1 LHGDPLIARHRFLNS
16 LYAPIFLAPFAWYCH
31 AQTYSVAPDAT
42 GKPAAKTQ
50 QQEPSAAQPLGW
62 GSNIQNARLAR
73 AAELALRNG
82 DHALAVDY
90 AQRAAQA
97 APNDPQLWFLLGYAA
112 RLDAKFELAVDAY
125 NRGLKLNPSAVDGL
139 SGLAQTYSVMGRTSD
154 AERLLKEVL
163 GANPKRKDDALLLG
177 DIYMRS
183 GDYSSALTW
192 LSHADQVQPSARS
205 ELLIALCYQHMNQFE
220 QASRYL
226 ELAKKRDP
234 ENPDVQ
240 RSLAAYY
247 RETGNYGQAIAFL
260 KAMRNP
266 KPDVVAELAYT
277 YQLAGKEEEAAALY
291 AQAANALPKD
301 LTLQLSAAQAEVAV
315 GSMERANTFLQ
326 RVSAADSADYR
337 LHAIRGQIA
346 QVQER
351 DNDAIREYEDA
362 VAHLPRNPA
371 EGPLYGIQLHIQLLD
386 LYQSVGNTG
395 AAHQQLATAQ
405 REIANMTSGG
415 ASGGQFL
422 RLRAQ
427 IEMHAGNLDSALR
440 DVKDALA
447 INMDD
452 PNNLQLNG
460 DLLMKLGRTEDA
472 IGVYKRILA
481 RDPDNRLAL
490 TSIGYASRAAGR
502 NEDAERYFLRL
513 EHAYP
518 SLYVSYLALGDMYT
532 ARHNFSR
539 AQSAYEKGFPLAPH
553 NALFV
558 AGGMNAAIEAH
569 NLPLA
574 QTWLSRVTPEM
585 RQEAQLMRE
594 KERYLRLTG
603 DYGQSAEV
611 GEQAITLLPKD
622 RDVVVYLGY
631 DYLHLGRYNDLL
643 ALTSKYRETFPKDPD
658 ISLLAGYVH
667 KHDNQLEQARD
678 DFSDALERDPEVV
691 TAYVNRGFI
700 LHDLHRPEAAA
711 SDFESALKREPGNGE
726 AHLGLAYAS
735 LDLHKPQVAL
745 KQADL
750 AQQAMGDSQ
759 PIHLIRATSYG
770 LQGAL
775 AKSAVEYR
783 AALKFTPDDAAL
795 HQALGGTLYAERQYR
810 EAIDELQI
818 SERLAPDNALT
829 YALLS
834 RAYAELHDK
843 DNTLRYVQLAE
854 QRAQAVLSNDAEGS
868 GQSAIFI
875 TTGEALNTLGDQKAA
890 MESFRRALLA
900 PGSDRI
906 GVRLSIAQLMAQQG
920 RDDDAGRQIALAL
933 MEAQAGETMPPTGN
947 QLIEAA
953 DVFRGMHDYDLSQ
966 TYLRRA
972 QAAGASDTAVKIGLA
987 NNYLALGD
995 TARAQG
1001 ELAAISN
1008 QADNESNYQ
1017 YLLAKANVA
1026 RQEHQNAQ
1034 ALTAFAQATNAAGDD
1049 QTASEAL
1056 LAAGAD
1062 EGLRITPKFSV
1073 LSDFSIEPIY
1083 EDTTVYVLDAK
1094 LDATFPVPP
1103 TDTSLLPPPRSSVQT
1118 QATGAFHLHLGNLP
1132 APAGFFQIRNARGEI
1147 SVPSTNSI
1155 VNRDTTDYNFNFGLN
1170 PTVHLGTNVLTF
1182 NAGLQETIR
1191 RDSESPVEMNQN
1203 LFRQFLYV
1211 TTSSFFNALS
1221 FSGYVIH
1228 EAGPFT
1234 ESNLQS
1240 QSLTAA
1246 VNFRVGEP
1254 WGKTALVTG
1263 WGSNHQTFTPSNYEN
1278 YYTSSY
1284 VGLERSFF
1292 DRLKI
1297 RAIAEDLRAWRIVGK
1312 NSGIA
1317 QNLRPSGS
1325 LDFSP
1330 NRKWDLQFSS
1340 AYSSNRSFH
1349 VYDAIENGFAISY
1362 MRPFHR
1368 KFNDETGEVSLQYP
1382 IRFSAGVQTETF
1394 KNFAGPHQQQLRPYV
1409 SITLF

>member
-1 LHGDPLIARHRFLNS
+1 MHGDPLIARPRS
-16 LYAPIFLAPFAWYCH
+16 LKLAYAPLFLVALSCCCN
-31 AQTYSVAPDAT
+31 AQTYSVEPDSS
-42 GKPAAKTQ
+42 GKPQTKAQ
-50 QQEPSAAQPLGW
+50 PNPSAQPLGW

-97 APNDPQLWFLLGYAA
+97 APSDPQLWFLLGYAA
-112 RLDAKFELAVDAY
+112 RLDAKYQLAVDAY
-125 NRGLKLNPSAVDGL
+125 NKGLLLNPSAAEGL
-139 SGLAQTYSVMGRTSD
+139 SGLAQTYSVMGRATD
-154 AERLLKEVL
+154 AESLLKEVL
-163 GANPKRKDDALLLG
+163 SASPSRKDEALLLG

-183 GDYSSALTW
+183 GDYASALSW
-192 LSHADQVQPSARS
+192 LSRAEQIQPNARA
-205 ELLIALCYQHMNQFE
+205 ELLVALCYQHLKQFD

-234 ENPDVQ
+234 NNPEVQ
-240 RSLAAYY
+240 RSLAGYY
-247 RETGNYGQAIAFL
+247 RETGDYSEAIASL
-260 KAMRNP
+260 KAMRNT
-266 KPDVVAELAYT
+266 KPDVIAELAYT
-277 YQLAGKEEEAAALY
+277 YQLDGKQDEAAKLY
-291 AQAANALPKD
+291 AQAANALPRD
-301 LTLQLSAAQAEVAV
+301 LGLQLSAAQAEVAV
-315 GSMERANTFLQ
+315 GSIDRANELLQ
-326 RVSAADSADYR
+326 RVVALEPNDYR
-337 LHAIRGQIA
+337 LHAIRGEIA
-346 QVQER
+346 QVREHTS
-351 DNDAIREYEDA
+351 DAIREYEDA
-362 VAHLPRNPA
+362 LSHLPQNPA
-371 EGPLYGIQLHIQLLD
+371 EGPLYSIQLHVDLLE
-386 LYQSVGNTG
+386 LYQNVGDNG
-395 AAHQQLATAQ
+395 AAHHQLELAQ
-405 REIANMTSGG
+405 RDIVAMNPQG
-415 ASGGQFL
+415 ATRGQFL

-427 IEMHAGNLDSALR
+427 IEMHADDLDGALN

-447 INMDD
+447 INVQD

-472 IGVYKRILA
+472 ITVFKRILA
-481 RDPDNRLAL
+481 SDPVNRLAL

-502 NEDAERYFLRL
+502 NQDAEKYFLRL

-532 ARHNFSR
+532 ARHSFAR
-539 AQSAYEKGFPLAPH
+539 AENNYEKGYSLAPH

-569 NLPLA
+569 DLQMA
-574 QTWLSRVTPEM
+574 QMWLTRAIPGM
-585 RQEAQLMRE
+585 RQDPLLLRE

-603 DYGQSAEV
+603 NYRESAEV
-611 GEQAITLLPKD
+611 GEEAIKLLPRD

-631 DYLHLGRYNDLL
+631 DYLHLDNYDAVL
-643 ALTSKYRETFPKDPD
+643 ALTSEYKDVFPKDPD
-658 ISLLAGYVH
+658 LPLLAGYVH
-667 KHDNQLEQARD
+667 KHNRQFEEAED
-678 DFSDALERDPEVV
+678 DFSEALQRDSDVV

-700 LHDLHRPEAAA
+700 LHDLHKPEAAA
-711 SDFESALKREPGNGE
+711 ADFESALKRQPGNGE

-735 LDLHKPQVAL
+735 LDLHKPQAAL
-745 KQADL
+745 KQVEL
-750 AQQAMGDSQ
+750 AEQAMGDAQ
-759 PIHLIRATSYG
+759 PIHLIRATAYG

-775 AKSAVEYR
+775 AKSVVEYR
-783 AALKFTPDDAAL
+783 VDLKFTPDDAAL
-795 HQALGGTLYAERQYR
+795 HQTLGGTLYAERQYR
-810 EAIDELQI
+810 DSIDELEIAQ
-818 SERLAPDNALT
+818 RLAPDNALT

-834 RAYAELHDK
+834 CAYAELHDR
-843 DNTLRYVQLAE
+843 DNALRNVQMAE
-854 QRAQAVLSNDAEGS
+854 QRANTALSKDTERS

-875 TTGEALNTLGDQKAA
+875 TTGQALNILGAQKAA

-900 PGSDRI
+900 SDSDRV
-906 GVRLSIAQLMAQQG
+906 GVRLAIAQLMAQQG
-920 RDDDAGRQIALAL
+920 RSDDAGRQIALAL

-953 DVFRGMHDYDLSQ
+953 DVFRDMHDYDLSQ
-966 TYLRRA
+966 AYLRRA
-972 QAAGASDTAVKIGLA
+972 QAAGAPGTTVRIGMA

-1008 QADNESNYQ
+1008 QADNDSNYQ
-1017 YLLAKANVA
+1017 FLLAKATML

-1049 QTASEAL
+1049 QTASEGL

-1094 LDATFPVPP
+1094 LDAPFPVPP
-1103 TDTSLLPPPRSSVQT
+1103 SDTSLLPPPRSSLQT
-1118 QATGAFHLHLGNLP
+1118 QWTGAFHLHLGNLP
-1132 APAGFFQIRNARGEI
+1132 APAGFFQVRNARGEI

-1155 VNRDTTDYNFNFGLN
+1155 VNRNTNNYNFNFGLN
-1170 PTVHLGTNVLTF
+1170 PTVHLGANVLTF
-1182 NAGLQETIR
+1182 NAGIQETIR

-1203 LFRQFLYV
+1203 LFRQSVYV
-1211 TTSSFFNALS
+1211 TTSSFFDVLS

-1234 ESNLQS
+1234 ESDLHS
-1240 QSLTAA
+1240 QALTAA
-1246 VNFRVGEP
+1246 VDFRVGEP

-1263 WGSNHQTFTPSNYEN
+1263 WGSNHQTFTPTNYEN

-1284 VGLERSFF
+1284 IGLERSFF
-1292 DRLKI
+1292 DRLKV
-1297 RAIAEDLRAWRIVGK
+1297 RAIAEDLRAWRTVGK

-1325 LDFSP
+1325 IGFSP
-1330 NRKWDLQFSS
+1330 TRNWNVQFSG
-1340 AYSSNRSFH
+1340 AYSSTRSFH

-1362 MRPFHR
+1362 MKPFHR
-1368 KFNDETGEVSLQYP
+1368 KFNDDTGEVYLQYP
-1382 IRFSAGVQTETF
+1382 IRFSAGVQTE
-1394 KNFAGPHQQQLRPYV
+1394 NFFNFPGHHQQQIRPYV